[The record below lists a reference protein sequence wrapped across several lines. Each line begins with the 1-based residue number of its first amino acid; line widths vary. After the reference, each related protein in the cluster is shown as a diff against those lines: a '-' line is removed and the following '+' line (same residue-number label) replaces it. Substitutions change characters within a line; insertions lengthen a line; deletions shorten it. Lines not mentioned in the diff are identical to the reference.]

1 MSDIIQLQV
10 LNGNITFC
18 TFSVD
23 RIFPYDLLAMVG
35 TGIHYIYPN
44 IDQHSVHE
52 CSSTNIAIYHGIS
65 MQYHQYVY
73 IITPVCR
80 KHMMQSIRL
89 NVDNKGLVSH
99 VYLV

>member
-1 MSDIIQLQV
+1 
-10 LNGNITFC
+10 
-18 TFSVD
+18 
-23 RIFPYDLLAMVG
+23 
-35 TGIHYIYPN
+35 
-44 IDQHSVHE
+44 
-52 CSSTNIAIYHGIS
+52 
-65 MQYHQYVY
+65 MQYRQYVY